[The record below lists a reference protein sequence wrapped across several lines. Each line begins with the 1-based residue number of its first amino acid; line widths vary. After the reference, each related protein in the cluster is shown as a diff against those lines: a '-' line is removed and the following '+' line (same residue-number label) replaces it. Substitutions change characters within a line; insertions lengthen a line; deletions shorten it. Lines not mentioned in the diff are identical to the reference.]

1 MDMLTKARCYISFKR
16 FLSAAS
22 TEGYIF
28 DIHMVAKKI
37 PTLKDFL
44 ALTFSTFVKVFFT
57 QTQFQTLFLSLFSC
71 FLKNF
76 DLKLRNNFS

>member
-1 MDMLTKARCYISFKR
+1 MLTKARCYISFKR

-44 ALTFSTFVKVFFT
+44 ALTFSTFVKVFFYSDT
-57 QTQFQTLFLSLFSC
+57 ISDTFSFFLFFEK
-71 FLKNF
+71 F
-76 DLKLRNNFS
+76 